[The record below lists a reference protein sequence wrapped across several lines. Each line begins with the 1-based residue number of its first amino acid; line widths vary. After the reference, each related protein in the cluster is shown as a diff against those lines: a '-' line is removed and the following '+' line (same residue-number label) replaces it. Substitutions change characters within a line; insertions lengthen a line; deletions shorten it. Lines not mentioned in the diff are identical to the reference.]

1 MDKIFKVGGLH
12 YPRMDFEGYKKG
24 NIKKKK
30 NGLIILNEMKE
41 IR

>member
-24 NIKKKK
+24 NIKKNKK
-30 NGLIILNEMKE
+30 KRTYHFE
-41 IR
+41 